1 MLLLVHKIAYWILR
15 RRLEYIEHFT
25 QYPVETQQ
33 RVFRHLLEKG
43 RDTVFGDQYGF
54 SDIRTLQDFRRQ
66 VPISSYEQLFPFI
79 DRAFKGEPNILWP
92 GKVHWFSKSSGTTND
107 KSKYIP
113 LTQES
118 LDDCHYRLGQD
129 MLAIYLNNKPE
140 SKLFTG
146 KSLSIGGSLSENPN
160 NRSIHFGDVS
170 AVLTENLPRFYEL
183 VRTPGKSIALMS
195 SWEEKVVAM
204 AREVMYEDVTS
215 IVGVPTW
222 TQVLI
227 YKIFELLEMKD
238 HNLLE
243 VWPNLELF
251 LHGGVSFD
259 PYREHF
265 KSLIPSENM
274 TYMDCYN
281 ASEGFFA
288 LQDDFSRLDLLLML
302 DYGIFFEFI
311 PIENVE
317 EDHPQTYTLEEVET
331 NRNYAMVITTNGGL
345 WRYLIGDTVMFTSL
359 YPFRI
364 KITGRT
370 KHFINAF
377 GEELMVDNAEKAISE
392 ASFLTG
398 ARVENYTAAPIFF
411 EGGSRGGHE
420 WLIEFE
426 KIPEDLEKFGQ
437 ILDDTLKS
445 VNSDYEA
452 KRKGDLALGP
462 PLIHVLPS
470 GSFIRWMKKRGKL
483 GGQHKVPRLANNRD
497 YLEDILK
504 MIAVGS

>member
-1 MLLLVHKIAYWILR
+1 MLFIVHKIAQWILS
-15 RRLEYIEHFT
+15 RRLDYIENFVLH
-25 QYPVETQQ
+25 PLETQE
-33 RVFRHLLEKG
+33 RVFKSLLEQG
-43 RDTVFGDQYGF
+43 RKSAFGSDYGFGDIMNF
-54 SDIRTLQDFRRQ
+54 ADFQRQ
-66 VPISSYEQLFPFI
+66 VPVSSYEQLFPYI
-79 DRAFKGEPNILWP
+79 DRAFKGESNILWP
-92 GKVHWFSKSSGTTND
+92 GKVNWFSKSSGTTND
-107 KSKYIP
+107 KSKFIP

-129 MLAIYLNNKPE
+129 MLAVYLNNKPE

-183 VRTPGKSIALMS
+183 VRTPGKNIALMS

-227 YKIFELLEMKD
+227 YKIFELLKMEEP
-238 HNLLE
+238 NLLK

-265 KSLIPSENM
+265 HKLIPSDQM

-288 LQDDFSRLDLLLML
+288 LQDDFSRPDLLLML

-311 PIENVE
+311 PVE
-317 EDHPQTYTLEEVET
+317 HLDEDHPRSYTLGEVEMGK
-331 NRNYAMVITTNGGL
+331 NYAMVITTNGGL
-345 WRYLIGDTVMFTSL
+345 WRYLIGDTIMFTSL

-392 ASFLTG
+392 ACQATG
-398 ARVENYTAAPIFF
+398 TRVENYTAAPIFF
-411 EGGSRGGHE
+411 DGGSRGGHE
-420 WLIEFE
+420 WLIEFDTPPADM
-426 KIPEDLEKFGQ
+426 KLFGR
-437 ILDDTLKS
+437 ILDETLKS
-445 VNSDYEA
+445 LNSDYEA

-462 PLIHVLPS
+462 PRIHVLPE
-470 GSFIRWMKKRGKL
+470 GTFIRWMKKRGKL

-497 YLEDILK
+497 YLEDILR